1 MNAENEDNRLIVDIK
16 HLLDAGLPD
25 VDTRAALQKARIR
38 ALSRTENR
46 RQRSYW
52 LEFAVAA
59 SLVAV
64 VVVNLPQHKNDD
76 SQPSVKV
83 VAQRSDSP
91 IKEPTITQP
100 QVMVSEPPSRPTAE
114 VKPAIVQ
121 AAAMDTDLLEN
132 LDLYEDTEFYEWL
145 SEQDGLGGLDA

>member
-1 MNAENEDNRLIVDIK
+1 MNPENEETRLIADIK
-16 HLLDAGLPD
+16 HRLDAELPD
-25 VDTRAALQKARIR
+25 ADTRAALQQARIR
-38 ALSRTENR
+38 ALSRTDNR

-64 VVVNLPQHKNDD
+64 VVVNLPQHKNDN
-76 SQPSVKV
+76 SQPSVKA
-83 VAQRSDSP
+83 VARSSDSP
-91 IKEPTITQP
+91 IKEPAVTQP
-100 QVMVSEPPSRPTAE
+100 QVLAAEHPSRPLNA
-114 VKPAIVQ
+114 VKPVVVQ
-121 AAAMDTDLLEN
+121 AAVTDIDLLEN

>member
-1 MNAENEDNRLIVDIK
+1 MKPENQETRLVADIK
-16 HLLDAGLPD
+16 HLLDADLPD
-25 VDTRAALQKARIR
+25 ADTRAALQKARIR

-76 SQPSVKV
+76 SRSSVKV
-83 VAQRSDSP
+83 VDQRSDSP
-91 IKEPTITQP
+91 IKAPAVTQP
-100 QVMVSEPPSRPTAE
+100 QVLAAEPPSRPLTA
-114 VKPAIVQ
+114 VKPAVVQ
-121 AAAMDTDLLEN
+121 AAVTDIDLLEN

-145 SEQDGLGGLDA
+145 SEQDSLGGLDA

>member
-1 MNAENEDNRLIVDIK
+1 MNPENEETRLIADIK
-16 HLLDAGLPD
+16 QLLDADLPD

-38 ALSRTENR
+38 ALNRTENH

-76 SQPSVKV
+76 SEPSANV

-91 IKEPTITQP
+91 IKKPAVTQP
-100 QVMVSEPPSRPTAE
+100 QVLAPEPPSRPLNA
-114 VKPAIVQ
+114 VKPAVVQ
-121 AAAMDTDLLEN
+121 ATVTDIDLLEN

-145 SEQDGLGGLDA
+145 SEQDSQGGLDA

>member
-1 MNAENEDNRLIVDIK
+1 MNPENEETRLIADIK
-16 HLLDAGLPD
+16 QLLDADLPD
-25 VDTRAALQKARIR
+25 VDTRAALQQARIR
-38 ALSRTENR
+38 ALNRTENR
-46 RQRSYW
+46 RQRNHW

-76 SQPSVKV
+76 SQSSASV

-91 IKEPTITQP
+91 IKKPAVAQQQAPTA
-100 QVMVSEPPSRPTAE
+100 EPPSRPPAA
-114 VKPAIVQ
+114 VKPAVVQ
-121 AAAMDTDLLEN
+121 AAAMDIDLLEN

-145 SEQDGLGGLDA
+145 SEQDSLGGLDA

>member
-1 MNAENEDNRLIVDIK
+1 MNPENEETRLIADIK
-16 HLLDAGLPD
+16 HLLDTDLPD
-25 VDTRAALQKARIR
+25 ADTRAALQKARIR
-38 ALSRTENR
+38 ALSQTENR

-76 SQPSVKV
+76 SRPSVKV
-83 VAQRSDSP
+83 VAQQSDSP
-91 IKEPTITQP
+91 IKAPAVTKP
-100 QVMVSEPPSRPTAE
+100 QVLAAEPPSRPLTA
-114 VKPAIVQ
+114 VKPAVVQ
-121 AAAMDTDLLEN
+121 AAVTDIDLLEN

-145 SEQDGLGGLDA
+145 SEQDSLGGLDA

>member
-1 MNAENEDNRLIVDIK
+1 MNPENEETRLIANIK
-16 HLLDAGLPD
+16 QLLDADLPD
-25 VDTRAALQKARIR
+25 VDTRAALQKARIH

-46 RQRSYW
+46 RQRNYW

-64 VVVNLPQHKNDD
+64 VVVNLPQHKNDVGK
-76 SQPSVKV
+76 PAVKIV
-83 VAQRSDSP
+83 SQRSEAP
-91 IKEPTITQP
+91 IKTPAVTQP
-100 QVMVSEPPSRPTAE
+100 QVLAPEPPSQPTSI
-114 VKPAIVQ
+114 VKPAVVQ
-121 AAAMDTDLLEN
+121 TAVMDIDLLEN

>member
-1 MNAENEDNRLIVDIK
+1 MNPENEETRLIADIK
-16 HLLDAGLPD
+16 QLLDADLPD

-38 ALSRTENR
+38 ALNRTENH

-76 SQPSVKV
+76 SEPSANV

-91 IKEPTITQP
+91 IKKPAVTQP
-100 QVMVSEPPSRPTAE
+100 QVLAPEPPSRPLNA
-114 VKPAIVQ
+114 VKPAVVQ
-121 AAAMDTDLLEN
+121 AAVTDIDLLEN

-145 SEQDGLGGLDA
+145 SEQDSLGGLDA

>member
-1 MNAENEDNRLIVDIK
+1 MNPENEETRLIADIK
-16 HLLDAGLPD
+16 HLLDTDLPD
-25 VDTRAALQKARIR
+25 ADTRAALQKARIR
-38 ALSRTENR
+38 ALSQTEKR

-76 SQPSVKV
+76 SRPSVKV
-83 VAQRSDSP
+83 VAQQSDSP
-91 IKEPTITQP
+91 IKAPAVTQP
-100 QVMVSEPPSRPTAE
+100 QVLVAEPPSRPLTA
-114 VKPAIVQ
+114 VKPAVVQ
-121 AAAMDTDLLEN
+121 ATVTDIDLLEN

-145 SEQDGLGGLDA
+145 SEQDSLGGLDA